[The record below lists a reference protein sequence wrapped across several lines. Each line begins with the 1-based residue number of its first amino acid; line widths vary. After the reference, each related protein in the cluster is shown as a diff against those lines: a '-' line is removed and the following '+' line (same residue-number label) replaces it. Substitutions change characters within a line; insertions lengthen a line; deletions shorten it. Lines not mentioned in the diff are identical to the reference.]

1 MCKIKRYT
9 TIEFIFAVQ
18 SHKMKFFKFLVFFL
32 SILAFFSINS
42 CKKDQKIL
50 KDKTAKLQFSK
61 DTVLF
66 DTVFTSIGSAT
77 KRLKVYNPYKEKL
90 IISNIRLKGTAGAAY
105 RLNIDGLSSS
115 MATEVELAG
124 RDSLFIFVEV
134 TINPSST
141 LTPFIVEDAIEFET
155 NGNLQQVKLV
165 AWGQNAHYIYP
176 DRKIEGLPDFSII
189 GCDTTWTDNTPH
201 IIYGYAVVDSSCK
214 LTIKEGTKI
223 YFHSGAGLWIYKGG
237 SLKVEGTKD
246 KPVVFQ
252 GDRLDNAFADE
263 PGQWDRI
270 WINEGSVDNEINYA
284 IIKNAFIGLQLE
296 TLQGNMGNQLKL
308 SNSIIKNMTGIG
320 IFSRFYKVNAQNVV
334 ISNCAQY
341 TLAATLGGEHN
352 YTHCTFANYYSKSD
366 KPRQTPSV
374 LLNNYNNVQSIPLS
388 VNFENSILFGDL
400 ANELKF
406 DSNTGAA
413 FNLKFENCLVK
424 ADNTINTSDASVFIN
439 CLVNE
444 DPKFKDARK
453 NDYTL
458 LENSP
463 LIDKASVSIAN
474 KVPLDIN
481 EKNRL
486 PLPDIGAIEYIP

>member
-1 MCKIKRYT
+1 MCRIKRYT
-9 TIEFIFAVQ
+9 TIAFIFVAQ
-18 SHKMKFFKFLVFFL
+18 NYEMKLFKLFLFFISISLFF
-32 SILAFFSINS
+32 FTYS
-42 CKKDQKIL
+42 CKKNEKIL
-50 KDKTAKLQFSK
+50 KDRGVKLQFSR

-66 DTVFTSIGSAT
+66 DTIFTSIGSAT

-90 IISNIRLKGTAGAAY
+90 IISNIRLKNTASAAY

-115 MATEVELAG
+115 IAKEVEIAG
-124 RDSLFIFVEV
+124 GDSLFIFVEV
-134 TINPSST
+134 TINPTST

-155 NGNLQQVKLV
+155 NGNFQDVKLV

-176 DRKIEGLPDFSII
+176 NRKIKGLPDFSII

-201 IIYGYAVVDSSCK
+201 IIYGYAVVDSLCK

-223 YFHSGAGLWIYKGG
+223 YFHSGAGLWVYKGG
-237 SLKVEGTKD
+237 SLKVEGTKE
-246 KPVVFQ
+246 KPVTFQ

-284 IIKNAFIGLQLE
+284 IIKNGFIGLQIE
-296 TLQGNMGNQLKL
+296 TLQSNMGNQLKL
-308 SNSIIKNMTGIG
+308 SNTIIKNMTGVG
-320 IFSRFYKVNAQNVV
+320 IFSKFYKVNAYNVIV
-334 ISNCAQY
+334 GNCAQY
-341 TLAATLGGEHN
+341 TLAATLGGEQN

-366 KPRQTPSV
+366 KPRQTPSI
-374 LLNNYNNVQSIPLS
+374 LLNNYNNAQSIPLNI
-388 VNFENSILFGDL
+388 NFENSILFGDL
-400 ANELKF
+400 ANELTF

-413 FNLKFENCLVK
+413 FNVKFESCLVK
-424 ADNTINTSDASVFIN
+424 ADKTINTDDVSIFNN
-439 CLVNE
+439 CLVNQ

-458 LENSP
+458 LDKSP
-463 LIDKASVSIAN
+463 LLDKGNVAIAN

-486 PLPDIGAIEYIP
+486 PLPDLGAIEYIP